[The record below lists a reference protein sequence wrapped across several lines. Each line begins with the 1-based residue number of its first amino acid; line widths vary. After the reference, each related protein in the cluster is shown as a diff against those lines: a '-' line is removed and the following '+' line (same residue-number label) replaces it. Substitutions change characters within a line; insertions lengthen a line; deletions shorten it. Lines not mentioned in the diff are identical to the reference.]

1 MHQWK
6 CVTVYFQCVDIHVE
20 KKKQIVEEY
29 LEYGSNSKQEKLNFI
44 IFYYILIKNQRIY
57 FLNREILNAM

>member
-1 MHQWK
+1 MRQWK
-6 CVTVYFQCVDIHVE
+6 CLKVYFQCVDIHVE

-44 IFYYILIKNQRIY
+44 IFYYILIKTKAST
-57 FLNREILNAM
+57 FLREKY